1 MKRLC
6 TLCTPVYFDLVPGKT
21 IDRVVLTVAADGSML
36 PPMVIF
42 KGKCL
47 KLTTPEGVLVSVQTK
62 AWMDE
67 DLMTEYL
74 EHIWQPYV
82 EEIADKLGLPDHNAL
97 LTLDSFRA
105 HTTDKITKAIEEHST
120 THCVIPGGCTSKL
133 QPLDVYVNKPLK
145 QILKDCWANFIH
157 TSVQHA
163 ADKTEKIKTAS
174 KQQVLHWVVTAWQ
187 KMNDRRELITKSFQL
202 TGITSSNPGVVRSDD
217 ALKRAMEA
225 VQRELSLAEEDEN
238 EDDLTEDPFADI
250 ELED

>member
-1 MKRLC
+1 M
-6 TLCTPVYFDLVPGKT
+6 YFNLVPGKT
-21 IDRVVLTVAADGSML
+21 IDRIVLTVAADGSML
-36 PPMVIF
+36 SPMVIF
-42 KGKCL
+42 KGKYL
-47 KLTTPEGVLVSVQTK
+47 KLTAPEGVLVSVQTK

-97 LTLDSFRA
+97 LTLDSFSA

-145 QILKDCWANFIH
+145 QILKDCWANFIY

-163 ADKTEKIKTAS
+163 ADKTEKIDGFQAANT
-174 KQQVLHWVVTAWQ
+174 VLGGHGMAEDEGQ
-187 KMNDRRELITKSFQL
+187 
-202 TGITSSNPGVVRSDD
+202 
-217 ALKRAMEA
+217 KRADY
-225 VQRELSLAEEDEN
+225 QISSIN
-238 EDDLTEDPFADI
+238 W
-250 ELED
+250 

>member
-1 MKRLC
+1 MKCLC

-21 IDRVVLTVAADGSML
+21 IDRVVLTVAADDSML
-36 PPMVIF
+36 SPMVIF
-42 KGKCL
+42 KGKYL
-47 KLTTPEGVLVSVQTK
+47 KLTAPEGVLVSVQIK

-105 HTTDKITKAIEEHST
+105 HTTDKITKAMEEHST

-163 ADKTEKIKTAS
+163 ADKTEKIDGFQAAS
-174 KQQVLHWVVTAWQ
+174 TVLGGH
-187 KMNDRRELITKSFQL
+187 
-202 TGITSSNPGVVRSDD
+202 GVAEDEGQ
-217 ALKRAMEA
+217 KRADH
-225 VQRELSLAEEDEN
+225 QISSINWYYLLKSSCCS
-238 EDDLTEDPFADI
+238 
-250 ELED
+250 